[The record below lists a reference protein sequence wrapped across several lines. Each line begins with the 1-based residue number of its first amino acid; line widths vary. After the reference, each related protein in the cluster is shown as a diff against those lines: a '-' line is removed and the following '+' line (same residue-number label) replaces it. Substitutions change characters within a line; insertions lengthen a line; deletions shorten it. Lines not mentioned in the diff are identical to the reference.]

1 MDSIYRQLDIV
12 RKRLKWLQAWTKA
25 RIGWLAGLV
34 AAMLCLLAGRLWPIE
49 SLWIYAVSGLLLGP
63 SLGWLWGWLSPV
75 SDIMTARTMDQWKQ
89 SGEAEDL
96 MVTALSFAES
106 DSMLAVQQRL
116 QAEEYS
122 ARFIQQ
128 IKQNLPYSFKPKWW
142 LIYGA
147 GCAVIVALV
156 LLPNEMND
164 VIDRQKQERAW
175 VKAQVKE
182 TDEKIEE
189 LANQP
194 LDPLNKAAL
203 DQELQKLR
211 QVLAESRQGEKSLEA
226 LEQSMKTLQ
235 EMSDRL
241 NLQEQERTAWLDKW
255 QANPSTSSLAKALQ
269 QNQAEEAKQELDQL
283 KSRLPEMSQAEKQKL
298 ADQLQGLVEEAP
310 QKDEDAKRLAEAL
323 SKAAA
328 ALNADDPQE
337 LEQAMEQLKQLAE
350 ENANAAEAL
359 SKQSAAAAQLAS
371 ALAKQGIGLAQDMAA
386 AGLAVADSWSM
397 GGMAEQLASAAAS
410 GTGGEADPD
419 GSSENGTGSPSEGA
433 SGAADGSGA
442 AEGSGSSAGGA
453 NGAGAGS
460 GSENGAGT
468 GNGSGAGG
476 GNGTGSGNGAG
487 VGDGSGGRSLV
498 TTPREYKGSGNIQN
512 DGGPTSG
519 GQVQKGGNSPV
530 FDGVSRP
537 YEEVYSDYASE
548 AKRSLERSELPQ
560 SMQGLVERYFMEI
573 DPGR

>member
-12 RKRLKWLQAWTKA
+12 RKRLKWLQAWTKV
-25 RIGWLAGLV
+25 RPGCLAGL
-34 AAMLCLLAGRLWPIE
+34 AAAILCLLAGRLWPIE
-49 SLWIYAVSGLLLGP
+49 SLWIYAASGLLLGP

-75 SDIMTARTMDQWKQ
+75 SDRMTARTMDQWKQ

-106 DSMLAVQQRL
+106 DSMLALQQRL
-116 QAEEYS
+116 QAEEYG

-128 IKQNLPYSFKPKWW
+128 IKQNLPFSIKPKWW
-142 LIYGA
+142 LIYGV

-189 LANQP
+189 LAHQP

-211 QVLAESRQGEKSLEA
+211 QALAESRQGEKSLEA

-241 NLQEQERTAWLDKW
+241 NLQQQERTAWLDMW

-298 ADQLQGLVEEAP
+298 ADQLQGLAEEAP
-310 QKDEDAKRLAEAL
+310 QKDEDAKRLAEVL
-323 SKAAA
+323 RKAAA
-328 ALNADDPQE
+328 ALNVDDPQE
-337 LEQAMEQLKQLAE
+337 LEQALEQLKQLAE

-359 SKQSAAAAQLAS
+359 SQQSTAAAQLAS

-397 GGMAEQLASAAAS
+397 GGMAEQLASAVAS

-419 GSSENGTGSPSEGA
+419 GSSENGN
-433 SGAADGSGA
+433 GSGS

-453 NGAGAGS
+453 NGAGTGS
-460 GSENGAGT
+460 GSGNGAGT
-468 GNGSGAGG
+468 GNGAGAGG
-476 GNGTGSGNGAG
+476 GNGTGSGNGTG
-487 VGDGSGGRSLV
+487 VGDGSGGSGAGLGSGGRSLV